1 MSAHKFSRGFVALAL
16 AATLAACGS
25 NDADKYVASA
35 ETYIGKAEYRAA
47 VIELKNAIAK
57 SPQNAQARFLLGR
70 SLLALGDPVS
80 AATEFRKALDL
91 KYPADEAYP
100 LLARALVQQGA
111 PRKEILELADAPVQS
126 AHAKAELAANLAIAH
141 LGFNERKEAK
151 ERIDAALAL
160 EPANASAR
168 IAQTQL
174 LLVQGELAG
183 ALKVVDEVVA
193 AAPNDADAMVLKGDV
208 ETALGKRADAL
219 KTYERTV
226 AAHPEL
232 LRARYSLISALI
244 QSGEVDKASAQVD
257 LVKKVAPGDPRTNY
271 VIAYLAFARGEDAA
285 AIESLQKVVQAAPDY
300 LPARY
305 LSGLLDLKR
314 GAYASAED
322 SLRMVVAKAPGD
334 DTVRIA
340 LAQTY
345 LRRGLAEKAQ
355 ETLAPVLSRSQDNP
369 AALRVAGEIQ
379 LALKKPDLSA
389 QYIQRANTLEKG
401 NIGGKVRL
409 AEVSMAK
416 GDTETGVKEL
426 EELSIA
432 DPNRREP
439 DLALI
444 AAHLRTRDFDKA
456 LAAANAL
463 VKKQPSSAVAY
474 NALGSVYMLKGDL
487 KAARTALE
495 KAVTL
500 DPEFITAAFNL
511 ARIDRAEGNYD
522 AAKKRLNQILA
533 KNPKSDLAL
542 LGLADLLVATKAS
555 PAEVTAAIQKA
566 VDADPNSVS
575 ARLALIQ
582 YLASQKD
589 WKAALNAA
597 QAAQAAIPD
606 TPSILEAM
614 AALQQAA
621 GENNLAVETY
631 GQLAK
636 LSGDNPLPLIK
647 MAGVQS
653 TLKDYSGAITSL
665 KAALALAPDSS
676 AVWVSLAT
684 AYMNANRIEEGLADA
699 RRLQKERPSKAAGFA
714 LEGELQAARKQ
725 IPEAAAAYRNALARG
740 PVPYSVIRQY
750 TLLSTL
756 DKADEAKALAQ
767 KWLKDNPKDVQV
779 RAFLG
784 QERLAKGDYK
794 GAVPLYRAALE
805 NDPNNVML
813 LNNLA
818 WSLAESNDPKAVEV
832 AERAYRIAP
841 KVPEV
846 ADTYGWILVQ
856 KGDTARGIELL
867 RQAVELAPKD
877 AEKRLHL
884 AQALLKSGDKPGAR
898 KELEVVAKADS
909 PQSRAKAE
917 QLLKEN

>member
-1 MSAHKFSRGFVALAL
+1 MTAHTLSRAVVTVALA
-16 AATLAACGS
+16 AALAACGS
-25 NDADKYVASA
+25 NDADKFIASA
-35 ETYIGKAEYRAA
+35 ETYIAKAEYKAA

-57 SPQNAQARFLLGR
+57 APQNARARFLLGR
-70 SLLALGDPVS
+70 SLLAMGDPVS
-80 AATEFRKALDL
+80 AATEFRKALDA
-91 KYPADEAYP
+91 KYPPDEVYP

-126 AHAKAELAANLAIAH
+126 AHAKAELAANLALAH

-160 EPANASAR
+160 EPANATAR
-168 IAQTQL
+168 VAQAQL
-174 LLVQGELAG
+174 LVAEGDPAG
-183 ALKVVDEVVA
+183 ALTAVDAVLA
-193 AAPNDADAMVLKGDV
+193 ATPNDADAMVLKGDV
-208 ETALGKRADAL
+208 ETALGKRGDAL
-219 KTYERTV
+219 KSYERTV

-232 LRARYSLISALI
+232 LRPRYSLISAYI
-244 QSGEVDKASAQVD
+244 QAGDVDKASAQVD
-257 LVKKVAPGDPRTNY
+257 QIKKVAAGDPRTNY
-271 VIAYLAFARGEDAA
+271 VIAYLAFARGDDAA
-285 AIESLQKVVQAAPDY
+285 ATESVQKVVQAVPEY

-322 SLRMVVAKAPGD
+322 SLRIVVAKAPGED
-334 DTVRIA
+334 GARTA
-340 LAQTY
+340 LAETY
-345 LRRGLAEKAQ
+345 LRRGLAAKAQ

-369 AALRVAGEIQ
+369 AALRLAGEIQ

-389 QYIQRANTLEKG
+389 QYIQRANALEKG

-416 GDTETGVKEL
+416 GDTEAGMKEL
-426 EELSIA
+426 EDLAIS

-444 AAHLRTRDFDKA
+444 AAHLRARDFDKA

-463 VKKQPSSAVAY
+463 VKKQPTSAIAY
-474 NALGSVYMLKGDL
+474 NALASVYMLKGDL
-487 KAARTALE
+487 KAARPAFE
-495 KAVTL
+495 KALAL
-500 DPEFITAAFNL
+500 DPDFTVAAFNL
-511 ARIDRAEGNYD
+511 ARMDRAEGNFD
-522 AAKKRLNQILA
+522 GAKKHLTQILA

-542 LGLADLLVATKAS
+542 LGLADLLVATKA
-555 PAEVTAAIQKA
+555 PQAEVTAAIQKA
-566 VDADPNSVS
+566 IDANPNSVP
-575 ARLALIQ
+575 ARLALIR
-582 YLASQKD
+582 YLAGQKD
-589 WKAALNAA
+589 WKSALTAA

-606 TPSILEAM
+606 TPSILEAL
-614 AALQQAA
+614 AAVQQAV

-636 LSGDNPLPLIK
+636 LQSDNPLPLMR

-653 TLKDYSGAITSL
+653 ALKDYSGAITSL
-665 KAALALAPDSS
+665 KAALAIAPDSS
-676 AVWVSLAT
+676 AVWVALAT
-684 AYMNANRIEEGLADA
+684 AYVNANRVEDGLADA
-699 RRLQKERPSKAAGFA
+699 RKLQKERPSKAAGYA
-714 LEGELQAARKQ
+714 IEGELHAAQKQ
-725 IPEAAAAYRNALARG
+725 TAEASAAYRNALARG
-740 PVPYSVIRQY
+740 PVAYSVIRQY
-750 TLLSTL
+750 ALLSTL
-756 DKADEAKALAQ
+756 DKTDEAKALAQ
-767 KWLKDNPKDVQV
+767 KWLKENPKDVQV

-805 NDPNNVML
+805 NDPNNVFL

-818 WSLAESNDPKAVEV
+818 WSMAESNDPKAVEI
-832 AERAYRIAP
+832 AERAYRTAP
-841 KVPEV
+841 NLPEV

-867 RQAVELAPKD
+867 RHAVELAPKD

-898 KELEVVAKADS
+898 KELETVAKAES
-909 PQSRAKAE
+909 PQTRAKAE
-917 QLLKEN
+917 QLLKEI